1 LAGEGEGSWRSTRD
15 VAVDRRN
22 AILAQSRDHG
32 ARYNRA
38 MPKSAPLALLG
49 GITPAAFLRRHWQKR
64 ALLVH
69 RALPDFR
76 GCLTVPQLLALAAR
90 DDVESRIVLRERG
103 RWSTLAGPI
112 ARSTFKGLP
121 EQGWTLLVHGVNL
134 HVSAGDAL
142 LRRFAFIPYARL
154 DDLMVSYAVPGGGVG
169 AHFDSYDVFLLQG
182 EGRRRWRVSRQ
193 RDLALRR
200 GMPLKILARFRPTER
215 WLLDP
220 GDMLYLPPD
229 HAHEGVA
236 VDTCTTYSIGFR
248 APAAQELGTAF
259 LDWLRDNVALDG
271 RYADP
276 DLTPTNE
283 PARIGARM
291 QSECAA
297 MLAAIRWDPA
307 TVARFV
313 GSYLTEPKPDV
324 VFDRPRQPLTLRR
337 FARIAQRRGLR
348 LDPRTQILYD
358 GRHMYVNGA
367 SVAWPRGAHA
377 ILQGLANLRRV
388 AGSDL
393 NSAALLRIL
402 HEWYG
407 DGFLDFD

>member
-1 LAGEGEGSWRSTRD
+1 
-15 VAVDRRN
+15 
-22 AILAQSRDHG
+22 
-32 ARYNRA
+32 
-38 MPKSAPLALLG
+38 M
-49 GITPAAFLRRHWQKR
+49 FLRRHWQKR

-69 RALPDFR
+69 QAIPDFR
-76 GCLTVPQLLALAAR
+76 GCMTVPQLLALAAR

-103 RWSTLAGPI
+103 RWSTHTGPFT
-112 ARSTFKGLP
+112 RSAFQGLP
-121 EQGWTLLVHGVNL
+121 EKGWTLLVHGVNL
-134 HVSAGDAL
+134 HVAAGDAL

-182 EGRRRWRVSRQ
+182 DGRRRWRVGRQ
-193 RDLALRR
+193 RDLSLRR

-215 WLLDP
+215 WTLNP

-236 VDTCTTYSIGFR
+236 VEACTTYSIGFR

-259 LDWLRDNVALDG
+259 LDWLRDSVALGG

-276 DLTPTNE
+276 DLIATDE
-283 PARIGARM
+283 PARIGPRM
-291 QSECAA
+291 RAECGT

-307 TVARFV
+307 TVAIFV
-313 GSYLTEPKPDV
+313 GCYLTEPKPNV
-324 VFDRPRQPLTLRR
+324 VFDRPSHPLSLHR
-337 FARIAQRRGLR
+337 FATGARRRGLR

-358 GRHMYVNGA
+358 GRNVYVNGA
-367 SVAWPRGAHA
+367 SVAWPRGANA
-377 ILQGLANLRRV
+377 VLKRLANMRRV

-393 NSAALLRIL
+393 DGAVVLHVL